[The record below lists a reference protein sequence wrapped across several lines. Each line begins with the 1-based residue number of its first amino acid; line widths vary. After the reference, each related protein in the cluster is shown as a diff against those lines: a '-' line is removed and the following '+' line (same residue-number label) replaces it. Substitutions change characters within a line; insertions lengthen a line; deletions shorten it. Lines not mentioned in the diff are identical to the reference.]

1 MKDELGGEIITEFV
15 TLRPKTYSFLTDDGK
30 EDKKAKGT
38 KKCVIK
44 KMIKFNDSKKCLL
57 NDEVILKSLQRFI
70 SKKHDVYTDFI
81 DLIKNK
87 NEHLIKE
94 NNEIQNKVKKDE
106 AKIRNLLNKF
116 NDNMKD
122 NMNDLYEKVKYKK
135 KRFDCKLDKLDNDAK
150 KLNNYI
156 RENNDKIIN
165 TENKL
170 DNVNNEYNN
179 LLLEY
184 NRLRGKFIKTK
195 NKLYENENKL
205 NKSEDDINELKKIKE
220 KLNHQNTKMIEI
232 ESELN
237 EKTRK
242 IEI

>member
-81 DLIKNK
+81 DLIKNN

-135 KRFDCKLDKLDNDAK
+135 KGL
-150 KLNNYI
+150 
-156 RENNDKIIN
+156 
-165 TENKL
+165 T
-170 DNVNNEYNN
+170 VN
-179 LLLEY
+179 
-184 NRLRGKFIKTK
+184 
-195 NKLYENENKL
+195 
-205 NKSEDDINELKKIKE
+205 
-220 KLNHQNTKMIEI
+220 
-232 ESELN
+232 
-237 EKTRK
+237 
-242 IEI
+242 